1 MKKTRIGIVG
11 CGMISGAYVE
21 ASKRFRNLE
30 ITACTDSYPERAKAT
45 AENCGCK
52 VLTYDELINSP
63 DVDIVLNLTPPKA
76 HCKVMTDA
84 LNAGKHVYSEKPFGV
99 DMSEVNS
106 VFALAESKGLRVGCA
121 PDTFL
126 GGGLQ
131 TVRKLVDENWIGKV
145 INGTAMIQ
153 SRGPEKWCH
162 APFFYDKGAGPML
175 DLGPYYVTALVSILG
190 PVKSVTAVTSRGSD
204 FRTIGSEVAPEYAD
218 KYQPFGKYP
227 VNVDTHQAGIMVFES
242 GAVITMIASFDVYK
256 SVEHPIQL
264 HGTEGSLACPDP
276 NTFGGDIKIY
286 RPDMAESQTVP
297 MPFIYTQ
304 NSRSIGLSDM
314 AQAITDKRPHRASA
328 EMARHVTEVMLAFV
342 KSSEAGKKIDIEST
356 CVRPAPL
363 PLGLEDGEID

>member
-11 CGMISGAYVE
+11 CGKISGAYIG
-21 ASKRFRNLE
+21 AAKRFRNLE
-30 ITACTDSYPERAKAT
+30 ITACTDSYPERAEAA
-45 AENCGCK
+45 AEACGCK
-52 VLTYDELINSP
+52 ILSYDELINSP

-99 DMSEVNS
+99 DMDEVNS
-106 VFALAESKGLRVGCA
+106 VYALAEKKGLRIGCA

-126 GGGLQ
+126 GGGYQ
-131 TVRKLVDENWIGKV
+131 TVRKAVDDNWIGKV

-175 DLGPYYVTALVSILG
+175 DLGPYYVTALVSVLG

-204 FRTIGSEVAPEYAD
+204 FRTIGDEVAPEYAG
-218 KYQPFGKYP
+218 KYEPFGRYP

-256 SVEHPIQL
+256 SEERPIL
-264 HGTEGSLACPDP
+264 LD
-276 NTFGGDIKIY
+276 N
-286 RPDMAESQTVP
+286 
-297 MPFIYTQ
+297 
-304 NSRSIGLSDM
+304 
-314 AQAITDKRPHRASA
+314 
-328 EMARHVTEVMLAFV
+328 
-342 KSSEAGKKIDIEST
+342 
-356 CVRPAPL
+356 
-363 PLGLEDGEID
+363 